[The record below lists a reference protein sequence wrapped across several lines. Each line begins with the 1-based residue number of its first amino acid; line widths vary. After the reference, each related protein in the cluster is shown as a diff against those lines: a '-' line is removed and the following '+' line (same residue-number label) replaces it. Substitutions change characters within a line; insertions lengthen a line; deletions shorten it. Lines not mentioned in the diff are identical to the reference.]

1 MNNLTRLLAS
11 STPVQAARGR
21 ASVRIW
27 LERLLF
33 WAIENTEMILLVVLV
48 ILTVIMW
55 RWAVRVSVQS
65 DALLQA
71 CGFGG

>member
-1 MNNLTRLLAS
+1 
-11 STPVQAARGR
+11 
-21 ASVRIW
+21 VRIW